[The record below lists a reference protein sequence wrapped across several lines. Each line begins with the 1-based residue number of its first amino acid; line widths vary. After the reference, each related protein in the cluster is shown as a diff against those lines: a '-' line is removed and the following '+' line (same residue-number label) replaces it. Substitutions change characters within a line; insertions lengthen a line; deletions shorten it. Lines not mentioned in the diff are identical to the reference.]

1 MDSDGRILSQ
11 GSLANVLEHDSHL
24 VKEVIEERE
33 EIEKAEIDANFEKP
47 EDAMAKQ
54 TAGKL
59 VVDEEIEVGHVG
71 WTARMSSR
79 KCFLSGNELT
89 SSGSQAI
96 PRKHVE
102 PTCFVL
108 ARLCREPDIP
118 PCPHELT
125 GEHHS

>member
-1 MDSDGRILSQ
+1 MDSNGRILSQ

-24 VKEVIEERE
+24 VKEVLEERE
-33 EIEKAEIDANFEKP
+33 EIKKAEFEANIEKP

-54 TAGKL
+54 TSGKL

-71 WTARMSSR
+71 WTARTCFK
-79 KCFLSGNELT
+79 KCLPSQSELT
-89 SSGSQAI
+89 LPGSQVI
-96 PRKHVE
+96 PRQHVE
-102 PTCFVL
+102 PTRSVL

-118 PCPHELT
+118 PCAYELA